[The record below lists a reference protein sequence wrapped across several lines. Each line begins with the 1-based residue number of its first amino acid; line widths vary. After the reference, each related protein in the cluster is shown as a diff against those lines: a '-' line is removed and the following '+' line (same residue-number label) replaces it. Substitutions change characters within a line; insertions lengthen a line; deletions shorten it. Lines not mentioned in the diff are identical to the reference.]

1 MDGSQIVGIVILTG
15 IILYV
20 IRAKNPDSTEVS
32 PSEVT
37 PTPSAPGDE
46 KTEPSCLKEGFLL
59 LAIILIGFGIYF
71 SVGLFRFLEGLGKF
85 FGGVKDFSDAVESV
99 FKGG

>member
-1 MDGSQIVGIVILTG
+1 MDVEETV
-15 IILYV
+15 
-20 IRAKNPDSTEVS
+20 STENPS
-32 PSEVT
+32 PAVT
-37 PTPSAPGDE
+37 TAPSPPGDE
-46 KTEPSCLKEGFLL
+46 NTGPSCFATGCWILVVV
-59 LAIILIGFGIYF
+59 LIGFGIYF